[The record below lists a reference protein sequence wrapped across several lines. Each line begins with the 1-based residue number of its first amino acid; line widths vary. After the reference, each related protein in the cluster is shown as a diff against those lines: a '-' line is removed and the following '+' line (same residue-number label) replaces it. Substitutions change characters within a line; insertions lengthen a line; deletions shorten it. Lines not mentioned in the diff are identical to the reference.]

1 MAGAAGGE
9 PATTI
14 QAVMTATKFA
24 DLLAATNGLKNLAQ
38 QEVDTTGATL
48 QREGPLWTQTGSAI
62 GTLAN
67 SFHRA
72 VGDLMPGWT
81 SKREAPIFESSS
93 SATQNALVS
102 SAASIDGTA
111 AGGPSAAGGTIEQ
124 VCADTCTF
132 MAANLQLATD
142 AVAKVEQAQA
152 AFAEKSST
160 SQGVIGTEK
169 ASAQSSADP
178 AAEEAAAVRL
188 AVELVMPAARALN
201 AQNAAYASVGQQIL
215 AAAQG
220 LTWVGPNG
228 KLDAPGGSPGTAG
241 QQTAGG
247 EQAGGDQAGGQ
258 QAGGEQAGGEQAGG
272 DQAGGD
278 QAGGDQAGGDQS
290 GQMPGGD
297 QSGQVPGGGASG
309 GLDNPEFPGQ
319 GTGLAGGPAST
330 MPTLPPPTFGSNLPV
345 PPVTTPPVPPNLAP
359 VGGIGGIAGGGLGGI
374 GGIGG
379 GGIGGVGNI
388 GGVGKADLGKPSGAL
403 IRGDQQIA
411 QVAKMQP
418 PGIPSNGQAPAQAGP
433 GTGAGG
439 TTGVGGSTGAGGGGM
454 PPMMPPMAGAAGA
467 AGAGGAGGGKPASG
481 AIRPGGRERRRS
493 GGPTPGVP
501 EGLQGKS
508 GRPGSFQTKPVRREK
523 EQSTTLEVL
532 DEDLWT
538 VPTPEAAPTPS
549 PQVRRSAH

>member
-1 MAGAAGGE
+1 MAGTPAGE

-14 QAVMTATKFA
+14 QAVMAATKFA

-38 QEVDTTGATL
+38 EEVNTTGATL

-169 ASAQSSADP
+169 ASAQSAADP

-228 KLDAPGGSPGTAG
+228 KLDAPGGSPGGPSSG
-241 QQTAGG
+241 QQAAGGEQTGGEQAGG
-247 EQAGGDQAGGQ
+247 EQAGGEQAGGEQ
-258 QAGGEQAGGEQAGG
+258 AGGEQAGGEQAGGEQAGG
-272 DQAGGD
+272 D
-278 QAGGDQAGGDQS
+278 
-290 GQMPGGD
+290 P
-297 QSGQVPGGGASG
+297 SGQVPGDDPSG
-309 GLDNPEFPGQ
+309 GLPNSEFPGQ
-319 GTGLAGGPAST
+319 VPGGGTGLAGGPAST

-345 PPVTTPPVPPNLAP
+345 PPVTGPPVPPNLAP
-359 VGGIGGIAGGGLGGI
+359 VAGIGGIGGGGI

-418 PGIPSNGQAPAQAGP
+418 PGTPGNGQAPAQAGP

-439 TTGVGGSTGAGGGGM
+439 TTGVGGAGGGGM

-467 AGAGGAGGGKPASG
+467 AGAGGGKPASG

-493 GGPTPGVP
+493 GPTPGVP
-501 EGLQGKS
+501 EGLLGKS
-508 GRPGSFQTKPVRREK
+508 GKPGTFQTKPARRDK

-538 VPTPEAAPTPS
+538 VETPEAAPTPTH
-549 PQVRRSAH
+549 QVRRSAH